1 MTLLATGPTTGLT
14 SALLAG
20 APLQP
25 SAEEARRAAEREL
38 SQQVYRQAEPGLLQR
53 LVDAVLDALSRVQGP
68 SGGGVLQVVVVVLL
82 VVAVLVAVLVLAR
95 RTGGAAVRAAGAGA
109 ASLTGPA
116 SADELRANARR
127 AVQEGRYDDA
137 VLDGFRAL
145 VRSLQDRDLV
155 PSAPG
160 LTASEAARAASAE
173 LPGLAARL
181 TAAAGLFDGVLY
193 GDRRATADD
202 AAATTSLDADAAA
215 TRPAASTGAAAGRT

>member
-1 MTLLATGPTTGLT
+1 MTLLTAGPA

-38 SQQVYRQAEPGLLQR
+38 SQQVYRQAEPGLLQQ
-53 LVDAVLDALSRVQGP
+53 LVDAVLDALGRVEGP
-68 SGGGVLQVVVVVLL
+68 SGGGVLQVVVVALL
-82 VVAVLVAVLVLAR
+82 VAAALAVVLVLVR
-95 RTGGAAVRAAGAGA
+95 RTGRAAGRATAAGA

-116 SADELRANARR
+116 SADELRAAARR
-127 AVQEGRYDDA
+127 AAQDGRYDDA
-137 VLDGFRAL
+137 ALDGFRAL

-155 PSAPG
+155 PSTPG

-173 LPGLAARL
+173 LPGLAERLGATAR
-181 TAAAGLFDGVLY
+181 LFDGVLY

-202 AAATTSLDADAAA
+202 AAAVASLDADAAA
-215 TRPAASTGAAAGRT
+215 TRPAASTGAPAGRA